1 MKYSVV
7 IPLYNKE
14 HYIAGTL
21 RSVLTQT
28 FPDYEVIVVDDGSTD
43 HSLQACKTVQSD
55 KIRIVQQANQGVSA
69 ARNKGIELAAGE
81 YICFLDADDT
91 WHPDYLQNIET
102 IVQKYPQSDIF
113 VTAYRVIYANG
124 RCKESRRLPQAN
136 GCLPSYW
143 ETLGKGYDF
152 VWTSATTVRRTAL
165 LAAGEFRLGEKI
177 GQDLD
182 LWARLAR
189 NNPCVAYASRVCVD
203 YNRGAEA
210 NARTRVKVAHAK
222 AFMQDLEEE
231 LKNPNHSK
239 AEIAAIQRKYDLKMT
254 VYIYTSLIAGQ
265 KHQAKQALSS
275 WKGRPNLQNIL
286 LRAGLGCAALL
297 PAGINAAVYQVRLA
311 LFGNSMIEKM
321 SVYLVLCL
329 LLAYPARLCVLARR
343 QGRSA
348 QRVALAMSCVVLW
361 FFMAMRAQTVGVDTK
376 YYVCIYQQF
385 PQISWKELFT
395 AQLYPT
401 PRRTWELDLEPGYRL
416 LNKLLSIYLPAPQ
429 WITVANSALIIA
441 LLYRWLRRESPNA
454 MLSIWLYL
462 TLGVYQTEMNVARN
476 AIAILLGYTAFH
488 WIKERKLAPYF
499 LQILMAVSFHKSA
512 VVFLPLYWLV
522 NRRWKYRHVL
532 YCTMAAGILGAAYP
546 VVAGRVANLLPYALA
561 KYFTKS
567 NSRMESIAV
576 GAFYALLVA
585 FVLYKMTP
593 EECKKLESKEPQ
605 GLFLTMAALSL
616 YGLNLGLASAARMAA
631 LFGPYLIVLL
641 PRMLEYINCPRRR
654 AATIQWLAVA
664 AGLQYVLRLLIN
676 NIGGTM
682 PYQFFWAA

>member
-1 MKYSVV
+1 M
-7 IPLYNKE
+7 
-14 HYIAGTL
+14 
-21 RSVLTQT
+21 
-28 FPDYEVIVVDDGSTD
+28 
-43 HSLQACKTVQSD
+43 
-55 KIRIVQQANQGVSA
+55 
-69 ARNKGIELAAGE
+69 
-81 YICFLDADDT
+81 
-91 WHPDYLQNIET
+91 
-102 IVQKYPQSDIF
+102 
-113 VTAYRVIYANG
+113 
-124 RCKESRRLPQAN
+124 
-136 GCLPSYW
+136 
-143 ETLGKGYDF
+143 
-152 VWTSATTVRRTAL
+152 
-165 LAAGEFRLGEKI
+165 
-177 GQDLD
+177 
-182 LWARLAR
+182 
-189 NNPCVAYASRVCVD
+189 
-203 YNRGAEA
+203 
-210 NARTRVKVAHAK
+210 
-222 AFMQDLEEE
+222 
-231 LKNPNHSK
+231 
-239 AEIAAIQRKYDLKMT
+239 
-254 VYIYTSLIAGQ
+254 
-265 KHQAKQALSS
+265 
-275 WKGRPNLQNIL
+275 
-286 LRAGLGCAALL
+286 
-297 PAGINAAVYQVRLA
+297 
-311 LFGNSMIEKM
+311 
-321 SVYLVLCL
+321 LCL

-532 YCTMAAGILGAAYP
+532 YCTMAACILGAAYP

-585 FVLYKMTP
+585 FVLYKITP
-593 EECKKLESKEPQ
+593 EECKKAGIQ
-605 GLFLTMAALSL
+605 GTA
-616 YGLNLGLASAARMAA
+616 G
-631 LFGPYLIVLL
+631 
-641 PRMLEYINCPRRR
+641 
-654 AATIQWLAVA
+654 TISH
-664 AGLQYVLRLLIN
+664 N
-676 NIGGTM
+676 GGTFAVRAE
-682 PYQFFWAA
+682 PWASLCGADGCVVWAVPDRIASTHVGVYKLPAQTGCDNPMVGSGGGPPIRFAAADK

>member
-1 MKYSVV
+1 M
-7 IPLYNKE
+7 
-14 HYIAGTL
+14 
-21 RSVLTQT
+21 
-28 FPDYEVIVVDDGSTD
+28 
-43 HSLQACKTVQSD
+43 
-55 KIRIVQQANQGVSA
+55 
-69 ARNKGIELAAGE
+69 
-81 YICFLDADDT
+81 
-91 WHPDYLQNIET
+91 
-102 IVQKYPQSDIF
+102 
-113 VTAYRVIYANG
+113 
-124 RCKESRRLPQAN
+124 
-136 GCLPSYW
+136 
-143 ETLGKGYDF
+143 
-152 VWTSATTVRRTAL
+152 
-165 LAAGEFRLGEKI
+165 
-177 GQDLD
+177 
-182 LWARLAR
+182 
-189 NNPCVAYASRVCVD
+189 
-203 YNRGAEA
+203 
-210 NARTRVKVAHAK
+210 
-222 AFMQDLEEE
+222 
-231 LKNPNHSK
+231 
-239 AEIAAIQRKYDLKMT
+239 
-254 VYIYTSLIAGQ
+254 
-265 KHQAKQALSS
+265 
-275 WKGRPNLQNIL
+275 
-286 LRAGLGCAALL
+286 
-297 PAGINAAVYQVRLA
+297 
-311 LFGNSMIEKM
+311 
-321 SVYLVLCL
+321 
-329 LLAYPARLCVLARR
+329 
-343 QGRSA
+343 
-348 QRVALAMSCVVLW
+348 ALAISCAVLW

-401 PRRTWELDLEPGYRL
+401 PRRTWELD
-416 LNKLLSIYLPAPQ
+416 IYLPAPQ

-476 AIAILLGYTAFH
+476 AIAILLSYTAFH
-488 WIKERKLAPYF
+488 WIKERKFAPYF

-532 YCTMAAGILGAAYP
+532 YCTMAACILGAAYP

-641 PRMLEYINCPRRR
+641 PRMLEYINSVFLGS
-654 AATIQWLAVA
+654 I
-664 AGLQYVLRLLIN
+664 VLVWRKYFEYRFS
-676 NIGGTM
+676 T
-682 PYQFFWAA
+682 

>member
-43 HSLQACKTVQSD
+43 HSLQACKEVRSD
-55 KIRIVQQANQGVSA
+55 KIRVVQQVNQGVSA

-113 VTAYRVIYANG
+113 VTAYRIIYANG
-124 RCKESRRLPQAN
+124 RCKESRRLPQAD

-254 VYIYTSLIAGQ
+254 VYIFI
-265 KHQAKQALSS
+265 QA
-275 WKGRPNLQNIL
+275 
-286 LRAGLGCAALL
+286 
-297 PAGINAAVYQVRLA
+297 
-311 LFGNSMIEKM
+311 
-321 SVYLVLCL
+321 
-329 LLAYPARLCVLARR
+329 
-343 QGRSA
+343 
-348 QRVALAMSCVVLW
+348 
-361 FFMAMRAQTVGVDTK
+361 
-376 YYVCIYQQF
+376 
-385 PQISWKELFT
+385 
-395 AQLYPT
+395 
-401 PRRTWELDLEPGYRL
+401 
-416 LNKLLSIYLPAPQ
+416 
-429 WITVANSALIIA
+429 
-441 LLYRWLRRESPNA
+441 
-454 MLSIWLYL
+454 
-462 TLGVYQTEMNVARN
+462 
-476 AIAILLGYTAFH
+476 
-488 WIKERKLAPYF
+488 
-499 LQILMAVSFHKSA
+499 
-512 VVFLPLYWLV
+512 
-522 NRRWKYRHVL
+522 
-532 YCTMAAGILGAAYP
+532 
-546 VVAGRVANLLPYALA
+546 
-561 KYFTKS
+561 
-567 NSRMESIAV
+567 
-576 GAFYALLVA
+576 
-585 FVLYKMTP
+585 
-593 EECKKLESKEPQ
+593 
-605 GLFLTMAALSL
+605 
-616 YGLNLGLASAARMAA
+616 
-631 LFGPYLIVLL
+631 
-641 PRMLEYINCPRRR
+641 
-654 AATIQWLAVA
+654 
-664 AGLQYVLRLLIN
+664 
-676 NIGGTM
+676 
-682 PYQFFWAA
+682 